1 MKRILLVTLSCLLS
15 VISFLSVAAE
25 PRQEPTDRER
35 ARTVYI
41 FHQPIVMLQAKFGLT
56 TPEERVLRIR
66 NTLRNFSQQDVREP
80 LKIIPVTRYNQP
92 GRLIVM
98 NGKPVMLLAQADLDE
113 GDDLTLDEAAQRVL
127 TRMEA
132 QRTALRDQYDAG
144 WLALSAGKTAAGLL
158 ALFVFWYGAWQS
170 WRGVRRFYRGRILE
184 NRSIIPQSWRRFV
197 GAIETRL
204 YALLM
209 IILGI
214 LGLYIWLSWAFSLFP
229 WTRVWGASLGDWT
242 MRVLRDIA
250 LSIVSAMPGIL
261 IVLIIFLITA
271 FILKLLKVLLNQVE
285 AGRLHLP
292 GIHPET
298 VGATRKLISVVVWLF
313 ALSAAYP
320 FLPGANSLAFKGIS
334 VFFGLMLTLGS
345 AGVMNHAMS
354 GLVLIYSLIS
364 VVVWL
369 FALSAAYPFLP
380 GANSLAFKG
389 ISVFFG
395 LMLTLGSAG
404 VMNHAMSGLV
414 LIYSR
419 ALRKGDI
426 IRVADN
432 EGLVTEIGML
442 ATKIITRENYVVT
455 VPNAVVVSGKITNLS
470 AQNPDGGVNL
480 TTGVTIG
487 YDTPWRQVHAMLEI
501 AARRAKCI
509 DQSQQPLVRQL
520 SLMDWY
526 IAYELQVKLRAG
538 QSLAEARNELHSN
551 IQDVFNEFN
560 VQIMSPN
567 FVMQP
572 EGAVV
577 VTEDNWYAAPAEKPE
592 NKQRE

>member
-1 MKRILLVTLSCLLS
+1 MNRILLVFLTC
-15 VISFLSVAAE
+15 FLSGFVFISQAAE
-25 PRQEPTDRER
+25 PRQAPTEQER
-35 ARTVYI
+35 ARTLYV

-66 NTLRNFSQQDVREP
+66 NTLRNFTEADVREP
-80 LKIIPVTRYNQP
+80 LNIVPVTRYNQQ

-113 GDDLTLDEAAQRVL
+113 GDDLTLDQAAQRVL
-127 TRMEA
+127 TRLEA
-132 QRTALRDQYDAG
+132 QRMALRDQYDSG
-144 WLALSAGKTAAGLL
+144 WLALSTVKTVAGFLVFV
-158 ALFVFWYGAWQS
+158 LFCYGAYRS
-170 WRGVRRFYRGRILE
+170 WRWVQRFYRRRILE
-184 NRSIIPQSWRRFV
+184 NRSLIPHRWRRFI
-197 GAIETRL
+197 GTIETRL

-209 IILGI
+209 IL
-214 LGLYIWLSWAFSLFP
+214 LAVVAFYFWLSWVFSLFP
-229 WTRVWGASLGDWT
+229 WTRVWGTSLGDWSF
-242 MRVLRDIA
+242 RVLRQMA
-250 LSIVSAMPGIL
+250 LSIASAMPGLL
-261 IVLIIFLITA
+261 IVLLIFLLTA
-271 FILKLLKVLLNQVE
+271 AILRLLKFVLNQVE
-285 AGRLHLP
+285 AGRLQLP

-354 GLVLIYSLIS
+354 GLVLIYS
-364 VVVWL
+364 
-369 FALSAAYPFLP
+369 
-380 GANSLAFKG
+380 
-389 ISVFFG
+389 
-395 LMLTLGSAG
+395 
-404 VMNHAMSGLV
+404 
-414 LIYSR
+414 R
-419 ALRKGDI
+419 ALRKGDV

-432 EGLVTEIGML
+432 EGMVSEVGML

-470 AQNPDGGVNL
+470 VQNPDGGVNL
-480 TTGVTIG
+480 TVGVTIG
-487 YDTPWRQVHAMLEI
+487 YDTPWRQVHAMLEL
-501 AARRAKCI
+501 AAKRAQCI
-509 DQSQQPLVRQL
+509 DPTQPPLVRQL

-526 IAYELQVKLRAG
+526 IAYELQVRLLPG
-538 QSLAEARNELHSN
+538 QSLAVARNELHSN

-572 EGAVV
+572 EGAVMV
-577 VTEDNWYAAPAEKPE
+577 AKDNWYPAPATAPDAEKG
-592 NKQRE
+592 

>member
-1 MKRILLVTLSCLLS
+1 MKRILLVTVSCLLS
-15 VISFLSVAAE
+15 VISFLSIAAE

-80 LKIIPVTRYNQP
+80 LKMIPVTRYNQP

-158 ALFVFWYGAWQS
+158 ALFVFWYGTWRS

-184 NRSIIPQSWRRFV
+184 NRSIIPQRWRRFV

-214 LGLYIWLSWAFSLFP
+214 LGLYIWLSWSFSLFP

-298 VGATRKLISVVVWLF
+298 VGATRK
-313 ALSAAYP
+313 
-320 FLPGANSLAFKGIS
+320 
-334 VFFGLMLTLGS
+334 
-345 AGVMNHAMS
+345 
-354 GLVLIYSLIS
+354 LIS

>member
-1 MKRILLVTLSCLLS
+1 MKRILLVTVSCLLS

-66 NTLRNFSQQDVREP
+66 NTLRNFSQQEVREP

-158 ALFVFWYGAWQS
+158 ALFVFWYGAWRS

-184 NRSIIPQSWRRFV
+184 N
-197 GAIETRL
+197 L
-204 YALLM
+204 
-209 IILGI
+209 
-214 LGLYIWLSWAFSLFP
+214 
-229 WTRVWGASLGDWT
+229 
-242 MRVLRDIA
+242 
-250 LSIVSAMPGIL
+250 
-261 IVLIIFLITA
+261 
-271 FILKLLKVLLNQVE
+271 
-285 AGRLHLP
+285 
-292 GIHPET
+292 
-298 VGATRKLISVVVWLF
+298 
-313 ALSAAYP
+313 
-320 FLPGANSLAFKGIS
+320 
-334 VFFGLMLTLGS
+334 
-345 AGVMNHAMS
+345 
-354 GLVLIYSLIS
+354 
-364 VVVWL
+364 
-369 FALSAAYPFLP
+369 
-380 GANSLAFKG
+380 
-389 ISVFFG
+389 
-395 LMLTLGSAG
+395 
-404 VMNHAMSGLV
+404 
-414 LIYSR
+414 
-419 ALRKGDI
+419 
-426 IRVADN
+426 
-432 EGLVTEIGML
+432 GML